1 MMTMLALLAD
11 ELTGRGYSMLLSKV
25 ARHEDGWIEDL
36 LNGGQADG
44 VILIGQSFEHEAIN
58 RAAKGGLA
66 VVAWGEHLADQA
78 YPSVGSDNRL
88 GGLLANRN
96 LLAPRRRRIAFL
108 GHERSPENHLG
119 FRGCRQARAGR
130 GRGQPRR

>member
-66 VVAWGEHLADQA
+66 VVAWGEQLADQA

-88 GGLLANRN
+88 GDRKSTRLNSS
-96 LLAPRRRRIAFL
+96 
-108 GHERSPENHLG
+108 H
-119 FRGCRQARAGR
+119 
-130 GRGQPRR
+130 